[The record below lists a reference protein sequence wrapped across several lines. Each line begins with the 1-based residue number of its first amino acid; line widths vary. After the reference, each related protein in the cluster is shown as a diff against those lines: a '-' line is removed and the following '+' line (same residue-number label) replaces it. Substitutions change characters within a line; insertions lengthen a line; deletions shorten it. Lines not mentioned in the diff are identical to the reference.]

1 VKQVQEE
8 QAGKVI
14 TKAAQRYRAN
24 KERKAWVQ
32 KAKTDLEAEIAKLQE
47 ELQAGSPQPKQ
58 PSAKSKAVSK
68 AMASIKDFWKKDM
81 TQEEARQARKDAREA
96 KNDALKKTEDNLAAK
111 TKALKDKR
119 KQLEALGYI
128 IEDLD

>member
-1 VKQVQEE
+1 MKQVQEE

-24 KERKAWVQ
+24 KERKTWVQ

-47 ELQAGSPQPKQ
+47 EFQAGSPQPKQ
-58 PSAKSKAVSK
+58 PSAKSKAVIK

-81 TQEEARQARKDAREA
+81 TQEETRQARKDARET
-96 KNDALKKTEDNLAAK
+96 KKDTLKKTEDNLTTK
-111 TKALKDKR
+111 TKALNDKR
-119 KQLEALGYI
+119 KQLEALGK
-128 IEDLD
+128 